1 MNTARFMI
9 PGSRSSTGLAAEAA
23 EFGPWFHNLHLPDG
37 SETAPNHPLGD
48 FPAFK
53 WREIESRL
61 PENLTGWS
69 ALDIGC
75 NAGFYSIELA
85 KRGARVLGID
95 VEPLFL
101 RQAEWASREWGL
113 ESALRFEQMQV
124 YDLRPRRESF
134 DLVLFMGVFYH

>member
-61 PENLTGWS
+61 PENLSGWT

-85 KRGARVLGID
+85 KRGAMVVALDR
-95 VEPLFL
+95 EELFV
-101 RQAEWASREWGL
+101 RQAEWVRRHFPFGDRIEVRTG
-113 ESALRFEQMQV
+113 QV
-124 YDLRPRRESF
+124 YDLAHWKERF
-134 DLVLFMGVFYH
+134 DLV